1 MLMSVGALVGL
12 GLVAFGAYLL
22 IRKLQGDFEISLKI
36 GSLKTGS
43 AGMAVIALGLI
54 FFLTCA
60 LSLKTAADSSQALSQ
75 QEGVIAQHET
85 ATQTVI
91 DQLAGALSGQSDE
104 TKNAI
109 LAILLKSE
117 DAAEPAAA
125 AKAEAA
131 PSTAGPPAAHPPAG
145 APASAGAVAPAPA
158 ASTPAYHALAATFI
172 TALAHT
178 VTPESLARMKAANPR
193 LQQHLAAPAPA
204 AAAPAAGHAPPH

>member
-22 IRKLQGDFEISLKI
+22 VRKMQGDFEISLKI

-54 FFLTCA
+54 FFLSCA
-60 LSLKTAADSSQALSQ
+60 LSLKTAADSSQALAQ

-85 ATQTVI
+85 AAQTLI

-109 LAILLKSE
+109 LAILVKSQDAADPGAAAKPGAAPATTAPPSAHPAAE
-117 DAAEPAAA
+117 AAEPAV
-125 AKAEAA
+125 
-131 PSTAGPPAAHPPAG
+131 TAR
-145 APASAGAVAPAPA
+145 PAPA
-158 ASTPAYHALAATFI
+158 ASTSAAHALTATFI

-178 VTPESLARMKAANPR
+178 ITPESLARMKAANPR
-193 LQQHLAAPAPA
+193 LQQHLAASAPAPT
-204 AAAPAAGHAPPH
+204 PASVHPLPH